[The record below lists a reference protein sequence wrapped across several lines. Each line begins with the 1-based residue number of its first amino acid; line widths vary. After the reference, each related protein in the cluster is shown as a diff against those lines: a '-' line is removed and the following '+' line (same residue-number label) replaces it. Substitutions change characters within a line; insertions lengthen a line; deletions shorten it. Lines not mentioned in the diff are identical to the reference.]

1 MVKSIDWDDVA
12 VMTRVW
18 GYAADA
24 AVGSRFE
31 NKVRARTLFLAPKG
45 ALFSRSRTAT
55 PKDALRDPRRG
66 ALPRLNRP
74 RDHQY
79 QGSTTSRSCADRST

>member
-31 NKVRARTLFLAPKG
+31 NKVRIR
-45 ALFSRSRTAT
+45 
-55 PKDALRDPRRG
+55 
-66 ALPRLNRP
+66 
-74 RDHQY
+74 
-79 QGSTTSRSCADRST
+79 